1 MKLLLASSAA
11 LVALVSGT
19 AHAGEVT
26 GVIEVGAAITTY
38 NQSDDSAKGTPA
50 GVYVNASAN
59 VPLTAAL
66 DLNITAKGEFLD
78 GNGSDFDTTAPG
90 QVGIV
95 GAALNYKVGAAT
107 VGAFGAVG
115 KTDSF
120 DNRLG
125 YVVGGQA
132 AFDLGTF
139 KPFAQVGYADVRVDG
154 TDSGFSGLITRGG
167 VEFAASDALAFTLDG
182 GYGHANKDFEDVGDA
197 GTYWNLG
204 GKVAYRLTKAI
215 VATASYEYRDFQANT
230 EDRGY
235 EHAFRLGIA
244 IPLGGSQTA
253 RDTFNNLSAQTLPF
267 RAASYGEVLD

>member
-11 LVALVSGT
+11 LLAVAGST
-19 AHAGEVT
+19 AHANEVT
-26 GVIEVGAAITTY
+26 GVIEVGTAITNY
-38 NQSDDSAKGTPA
+38 KQSDDSAEGTPV

-59 VPLTAAL
+59 VPLTTAL
-66 DLNITAKGEFLD
+66 NLGLTVKGEFL
-78 GNGSDFDTTAPG
+78 GGTSDEFYNTTPN
-90 QVGIV
+90 QVAIV
-95 GAALNYKVGAAT
+95 GAALNYDLGSAT
-107 VGAFGAVG
+107 VGAFGALG
-115 KTDSF
+115 KTDTY
-120 DNRLG
+120 DGRLG

-132 AFDLGTF
+132 AFDLGAF
-139 KPFAQVGYADVRVDG
+139 KPFAQVGYARVRVDG
-154 TDSGFSGLITRGG
+154 ADSGFTGLVTRGG
-167 VEFAASDALAFTLDG
+167 VEYAPSDALAFTVDG
-182 GYGHANKDFEDVGDA
+182 GYGHATKGFEDTSDS

-204 GKVAYRLTKAI
+204 GKVAYRLTSSI